1 ERSVSPSG
9 LAGVAP
15 TTGRPATG
23 AAAGSS
29 PHGNRAPSTPPRA
42 ARSHSAS
49 VGNRA
54 DVHVAKRTASLQA
67 RPTTG
72 WSGPS
77 KPGLLQN
84 AGGAAPVASRYRA
97 YSRLV
102 TGVRAIRNVSIHTR
116 WRGRSQGGPSSTPI
130 VNAPAGTRTNC
141 TLLRDVPLREEG
153 RVVDA
158 VGRGHAPVGVVEVA
172 SGHDGDALT
181 RKRHRSIFD
190 DGWERTGLDDLHGK
204 PGGPRRDVDDP
215 EDGRPA
221 GDIVER
227 MRILPER
234 LGRAVR
240 RQRHRVHVAQLGFGG
255 ARDQHECRG
264 EYQALHGRGN
274 TRQSRRVSRR
284 APVSRASRIIRP
296 RRRRRTTLP

>member
-1 ERSVSPSG
+1 M
-9 LAGVAP
+9 
-15 TTGRPATG
+15 
-23 AAAGSS
+23 GSS

-84 AGGAAPVASRYRA
+84 PGGAAPVASRYRA

-116 WRGRSQGGPSSTPI
+116 WRGRSQGRPSSTPM

-141 TLLRDVPLREEG
+141 TLLRDEPLREEG
-153 RVVDA
+153 RVVDT
-158 VGRGHAPVGVVEVA
+158 VGRGHTPVRMVDVAPERLGNPISRE
-172 SGHDGDALT
+172 
-181 RKRHRSIFD
+181 RHRPVLD
-190 DGWERTGLDDLHGK
+190 DRWERTGLDDFYGK
-204 PGGPRRDVDDP
+204 PG
-215 EDGRPA
+215 
-221 GDIVER
+221 
-227 MRILPER
+227 R
-234 LGRAVR
+234 L
-240 RQRHRVHVAQLGFGG
+240 
-255 ARDQHECRG
+255 
-264 EYQALHGRGN
+264 
-274 TRQSRRVSRR
+274 
-284 APVSRASRIIRP
+284 
-296 RRRRRTTLP
+296 